1 MANTP
6 TIFYNAT
13 IGKSYDVDGVPRN
26 DPIQCVDYFKYACKY
41 NGIAP
46 WACGGDGYADNIWY
60 NRAAHAK
67 DFDFITGYQNF
78 KDGDFV
84 IWPNR
89 KRNANTPYSLSHI
102 AMYYQGDMVGQNQT
116 VDKNTIAGNKK
127 KGVTRKKV
135 STSIWSRALGAMRFK
150 CWEGVTTNT
159 MIKLEAGKL
168 ISTTYD
174 GASIY
179 LYCQPIGTK
188 LTMLSAKANDK
199 VTDTARQLV
208 KDIDRNDIWVYGKIN
223 ANYFDAKSGQHLG
236 VRCGLDEW
244 AVPRQGAFY
253 TYVVYDNAD
262 QSSAV
267 MADNDFWLA
276 SDQCQM
282 ACSPGVVLMEQ
293 GQVIDN
299 AWRYSN
305 AARGT
310 KNGATVETML
320 IRANGMFAMGISRGR
335 LTLDQYL
342 AFGKTIE
349 GVQDIILMD
358 GGGSSQLVVK
368 GTPYYA
374 TSEKRPVAN
383 CLAFYKPMDK
393 SEPESKDQQS
403 EDKNTEEDKPE
414 DKNTA
419 QITNLEAQVA
429 DLQKQLDTA
438 NNNYQALLATS
449 SAVTKERDSYRQ
461 KLDEIKTIIER

>member
-1 MANTP
+1 
-6 TIFYNAT
+6 
-13 IGKSYDVDGVPRN
+13 
-26 DPIQCVDYFKYACKY
+26 
-41 NGIAP
+41 
-46 WACGGDGYADNIWY
+46 
-60 NRAAHAK
+60 
-67 DFDFITGYQNF
+67 
-78 KDGDFV
+78 
-84 IWPNR
+84 
-89 KRNANTPYSLSHI
+89 
-102 AMYYQGDMVGQNQT
+102 
-116 VDKNTIAGNKK
+116 
-127 KGVTRKKV
+127 
-135 STSIWSRALGAMRFK
+135 
-150 CWEGVTTNT
+150 
-159 MIKLEAGKL
+159 
-168 ISTTYD
+168 
-174 GASIY
+174 
-179 LYCQPIGTK
+179 
-188 LTMLSAKANDK
+188 
-199 VTDTARQLV
+199 
-208 KDIDRNDIWVYGKIN
+208 
-223 ANYFDAKSGQHLG
+223 
-236 VRCGLDEW
+236 
-244 AVPRQGAFY
+244 
-253 TYVVYDNAD
+253 
-262 QSSAV
+262 
-267 MADNDFWLA
+267 
-276 SDQCQM
+276 
-282 ACSPGVVLMEQ
+282 
-293 GQVIDN
+293 
-299 AWRYSN
+299 
-305 AARGT
+305 
-310 KNGATVETML
+310 ML